1 MQLYALAAI
10 YSLAILIAA
19 LAGGWLP
26 LAIRLTHTR
35 MQVALSFVAGVIL
48 GIGLLHL
55 IPHGYFEL
63 GNIDHT
69 VAWTLAGFLAMFFLE
84 RFFPFHQHNAPITEP
99 PRDIS
104 DPQSD
109 HDSDA
114 HEHGHDHVHHHD
126 HHHGH
131 SHHGSGRM
139 SWGGAMFGFTLHSII
154 DGVALGAAMHV
165 ETGEAHG
172 GLAGFGTF
180 LAVVLHKPFDSLTIG
195 TLMAASGWSRR
206 GRHIANFLY
215 ALIAPLGVLASFLGF
230 QQLEKSYPTAV
241 GAVLCFAGGA
251 FLCIATSDLL
261 PEVQFHRHDRIK
273 LSVSLLLGVALAA
286 AIVLVETSGHEQHH
300 AAGTVPSKTDTT
312 GSILDHRFA
321 DSSLVLADS
330 SPRSMRIRRT
340 SCMISPITA

>member
-1 MQLYALAAI
+1 MQLYALAAV
-10 YSLAILIAA
+10 YSLAILLAA

-48 GIGLLHL
+48 GIGLLHMV
-55 IPHGYFEL
+55 PHGYSEL
-63 GNIDHT
+63 GNIDQT

-84 RFFPFHQHNAPITEP
+84 RFFPFHQHDAPIAETP
-99 PRDIS
+99 GDIANSDRDPNA
-104 DPQSD
+104 DL
-109 HDSDA
+109 H
-114 HEHGHDHVHHHD
+114 HEHAHHHHD
-126 HHHGH
+126 HHGHAHAHG
-131 SHHGSGRM
+131 GRM
-139 SWGGAMFGFTLHSII
+139 SWGGAMFGLALHSII

-165 ETGEAHG
+165 ETNEPHG
-172 GLAGFGTF
+172 GVAGLGTF

-230 QQLEKSYPTAV
+230 EQLEKSFPTAV

-286 AIVLVETSGHEQHH
+286 AIVLVESSGHEHH
-300 AAGTVPSKTDTT
+300 HLAGAATPS
-312 GSILDHRFA
+312 GSSAER
-321 DSSLVLADS
+321 
-330 SPRSMRIRRT
+330 
-340 SCMISPITA
+340 